1 MEIIAKNLNN
11 LIFICSF
18 IILFIVLYFLTK
30 RFFLIFLKKTLTDN
44 ELIDNILSKNNI
56 FLYLFYL
63 IPVPILYFT
72 SFLFINIQIVI
83 QKIVLTYTYILVI
96 LLLQE
101 ILEIIYQIYNSYE
114 ISKEKPIKVFIQM
127 GKIIVAVV
135 GSIAIISVI
144 FNTSFIT
151 LISGLGALT
160 AILMLVFKDSLL
172 SFKAGIQL
180 IVNDMLRIND
190 WVEIPKYGADGDVIE
205 ISLDTIKVRNWDKTI
220 TFIPTY
226 KLMEDS
232 FKNWR
237 GMIETKARRIAR
249 SILIDQH
256 SVRFLKKEEIDYLKK
271 FSIISDYLINREE
284 EIKIKNA
291 NPDKFLTNIGTFRI
305 YILNYLK
312 NNQNIVNNNYDLP
325 LMVRQLEPTPYGIP
339 LQIYAFVRTTELL
352 EYEQIQS
359 DIFDH
364 ILAIM
369 PEFDIMLYQ
378 VISK

>member
-205 ISLDTIKVRNWDKTI
+205 ISLDTIKVRNWDK
-220 TFIPTY
+220 
-226 KLMEDS
+226 
-232 FKNWR
+232 
-237 GMIETKARRIAR
+237 
-249 SILIDQH
+249 
-256 SVRFLKKEEIDYLKK
+256 
-271 FSIISDYLINREE
+271 
-284 EIKIKNA
+284 
-291 NPDKFLTNIGTFRI
+291 
-305 YILNYLK
+305 
-312 NNQNIVNNNYDLP
+312 NNNFYTYL
-325 LMVRQLEPTPYGIP
+325 
-339 LQIYAFVRTTELL
+339 
-352 EYEQIQS
+352 
-359 DIFDH
+359 
-364 ILAIM
+364 
-369 PEFDIMLYQ
+369 
-378 VISK
+378 

>member
-18 IILFIVLYFLTK
+18 ILFFVILYFSTK
-30 RFFLIFLKKTLTDN
+30 KFFLIFLKKVSPDN
-44 ELIDNILSKNNI
+44 NLINKILERNNI

-63 IPVPILYFT
+63 IPVPILYFL
-72 SFLFINIQIVI
+72 SFLFIDIQITI
-83 QKIVLTYTYILVI
+83 QKIVLTYTYIVII
-96 LLLQE
+96 LLFQE
-101 ILEIIYQIYNSYE
+101 LLSIIHQIYNSYE
-114 ISKEKPIKVFIQM
+114 ISKKKPIKVFIQM
-127 GKIIVAVV
+127 GKII
-135 GSIAIISVI
+135 IATIGFIGIISVI
-144 FNTSFIT
+144 FNTSFIA

-160 AILMLVFKDSLL
+160 AILMIVFKDSLL

-180 IVNDMLRIND
+180 IANDMLRIDD
-190 WVEIPKYGADGDVIE
+190 WVEIPKYEANGDVIE

-256 SVRFLKKEEIDYLKK
+256 SVKFLRKEEINYLKK
-271 FSIISDYLINREE
+271 FSIINDYLLQKEK
-284 EIKIKNA
+284 EIIERNA
-291 NPDKFLTNIGTFRI
+291 DYDKYLTNIGTFRI
-305 YILNYLK
+305 YILNFLK
-312 NNQNIVNNNYDLP
+312 NNENIITDNEDLP

-339 LQIYAFVRTTELL
+339 LQTYAFVRSTELL
-352 EYEQIQS
+352 QYEQIQS

-369 PEFDIMLYQ
+369 PEFDIRLYQ